1 MEEKHTLYCYIRVS
15 LEEQKLKD
23 YSPALQKSLGIKK
36 ATELKYDYEILEEGA
51 ASASKMDFENRPVFA
66 KLLQLVKDGIAK
78 HIFVFDQSR
87 LSRNNITKAIIV
99 TNFSKQG
106 VQLYTHSK
114 AFDFNK
120 AEDEMVFTILQ
131 AIEAYETFMRVA
143 RFQIGYISANRVG
156 RFLKLIPPFGFVKDN
171 KGFLVVE
178 PEEKKIYLKIV
189 EFYLEKGWGTNQIA
203 NWLNNNNIPTKTS
216 KILKNGYK
224 LSAGVH
230 NRKKDKLVKSN
241 LWNPGTVNSI
251 LKNEL
256 YTGKRKFKTG
266 DETYEYVD
274 IEPFI
279 TEEIFLKMKYKRAEN
294 LITKKKADKYF
305 YLLKGLLECKNCGNA
320 MHGRIKPNR
329 GEKTYRCNSKRISN
343 ESCNSLGVNI
353 DKIESVVLA
362 AFKDSISFQQEVIN
376 MIEKE
381 KDSPEEIKAQIVNI
395 LKNIKSLKVNK
406 TKVEQRITDVLTSF
420 ESKVTLKSLE
430 KIINTLNNDLKTI
443 ISEINIEENRIKYL
457 NASLSKTKNND
468 VDLFYNS
475 LKSLIEI
482 IDKPDKNIN
491 EMIALRTRIG
501 EAIKTIIVEWNQ
513 NKKSHNIEICYRSPD
528 PSNPHYTLHSIP
540 RTGFVSPISLAN
552 DIIGK

>member
-99 TNFSKQG
+99 TNFAKQG

-120 AEDEMVFTILQ
+120 AEDELVFTILQ

-143 RFQIGYISANRVG
+143 RFQIGYISANRIG
-156 RFLKLIPPFGFVKDN
+156 RFLKLIPPFGFVKD
-171 KGFLVVE
+171 KDGFLVVE

-189 EFYLEKGWGTNQIA
+189 ELYLEEGWGTNQIA

-230 NRKKDKLVKSN
+230 NRKKDKLVKN
-241 LWNPGTVNSI
+241 NIWNPGTINSI

-266 DETYEYVD
+266 DKTYEYVE

-279 TEEIFLKMKYKRAEN
+279 TEETFLKMKYKRAEN
-294 LITKKKADKYF
+294 LITKKKEDKYF
-305 YLLKGLLECKNCGNA
+305 YLLKGLIECKNCGNA

-353 DKIESVVLA
+353 DKIESVVLT
-362 AFKDSISFQQEVIN
+362 AFKNSISFQQEVVN
-376 MIEKE
+376 NIENE
-381 KDSPEEIKAQIVNI
+381 KDSPKEIKEKIVNI
-395 LKNIKSLKVNK
+395 LKNIKKLKVNK
-406 TKVEQRITDVLTSF
+406 TKVEQRISDVLTSF

-430 KIINTLNNDLKTI
+430 KIINTLNKDLKTI
-443 ISEINIEENRIKYL
+443 VSEINIEENRIKYL
-457 NASLSKTKNND
+457 NSSLSKTKKND
-468 VDLFYNS
+468 EDYFYDS
-475 LKSLIEI
+475 LKSLIES

-491 EMIALRTRIG
+491 EMKALRTRIS
-501 EAIKTIIVEWNQ
+501 EAIKTIKVEWNQ
-513 NKKSHNIEICYRSPD
+513 NKKTHKIEIYYRSSD
-528 PSNPHYTLHSIP
+528 PSNPQSSLHSIP

-552 DIIGK
+552 ELIGK